1 MVRIDSYK
9 LKPLRFELKEA
20 YGTVRAYPVD
30 QEAFLFCRLTQTKT
44 LTPWAIDEI
53 AGLGY
58 SCIDQRGQIITS
70 NQLC

>member
-1 MVRIDSYK
+1 MVNIHTYQ

-20 YGTVRAYPVD
+20 YGVVRAYPVD

-58 SCIDQRGQIITS
+58 NCVDQRGKLITS
-70 NQLC
+70 SDLC